1 MVKVPNQNLLA
12 KAASETNA
20 AENSAAKRQVTDMLT
35 ETWNEQSAT
44 KHLQGAE
51 GVISPTRDQAV
62 TPTPLS

>member
-12 KAASETNA
+12 KAASEGI
-20 AENSAAKRQVTDMLT
+20 AENSAAKRQVNDMLT

-44 KHLQGAE
+44 KHLQGAD
-51 GVISPTRDQAV
+51 GVISPTREQAV

>member
-12 KAASETNA
+12 RAATEANA
-20 AENSAAKRQVTDMLT
+20 VDNSAAKRQVADMLT

-44 KHLQGAE
+44 KHLQGE

-62 TPTPLS
+62 TPTPLT

>member
-12 KAASETNA
+12 KAASEGTA
-20 AENSAAKRQVTDMLT
+20 DNSAAKRQVSDMLT

-44 KHLQGAE
+44 KHLQGAD
-51 GVISPTRDQAV
+51 GVISPTRDQAI